1 MRTLTKY
8 LLLQIPGWVL
18 IALLAFGPGDR
29 VGLPLWAAYALIMVW
44 VVKDL
49 LLYPLVRIAYQSDMR
64 PGAVR
69 LIGARGVAKDQLNP
83 SGYVQVRGELW
94 RAEAE
99 PSAKP
104 IAPQSPIEVRGARGL
119 TLIVTRR
126 SG

>member
-1 MRTLTKY
+1 M
-8 LLLQIPGWVL
+8 
-18 IALLAFGPGDR
+18 
-29 VGLPLWAAYALIMVW
+29 GLPLWAAYALIMVW

-49 LLYPLVRIAYQSDMR
+49 LLYPLVRIANQSDMR

-69 LIGARGVAKDQLNP
+69 LIGATGMAKDQFNP
-83 SGYVQVRGELW
+83 SGYVQVRGEVW